1 MRLLRWLGFAIGL
14 GTFVAW
20 LVYLRGNARPTE
32 RGILH
37 PRLRQFTIERLNPF
51 LLERGLAGGGRPW
64 AVLVHHGR
72 VSGRV
77 IETPVIAEPVE
88 GGFVVPL
95 PYGVGVDWMRNLQA
109 AGGGQIRFLG
119 ETVAIEAPTVVELPE
134 AAAELRPGE
143 VAIWRLMG
151 IGRVAFLARAT
162 VPPAPIGDA
171 VPVADEATI
180 MDEVAAPAPVTAA
193 PPLPAA
199 VEAPVEP
206 QRPASEPEV
215 PAAEPTP
222 TKRPRRRRAAG
233 ADTAPEARPAE

>member
-37 PRLRQFTIERLNPF
+37 PRLRRFTIDRLNPF
-51 LLERGLAGGGRPW
+51 LLGHGLAGGGRPW
-64 AVLVHHGR
+64 SVLVHHGR

-95 PYGVGVDWMRNLQA
+95 PYGAGVDWIRNLQA
-109 AGGGQIRFLG
+109 AGGGQVRFRG
-119 ETVAIEAPTVVELPE
+119 ETVAIEAPTVLELPE

-143 VAIWRLMG
+143 VAIWRLVG
-151 IGRVAFLARAT
+151 IDRLAFLARAT
-162 VPPAPIGDA
+162 VPPAPIA
-171 VPVADEATI
+171 ESV
-180 MDEVAAPAPVTAA
+180 
-193 PPLPAA
+193 PAA
-199 VEAPVEP
+199 VAPPVPAAVQAPVEP
-206 QRPASEPEV
+206 EAPIEPEA
-215 PAAEPTP
+215 PPAEPTP
-222 TKRPRRRRAAG
+222 PKRSRRRRAGG
-233 ADTAPEARPAE
+233 AEAATPEAGPAE

>member
-1 MRLLRWLGFAIGL
+1 MRLFRWLGFAIGL

-20 LVYLRGNARPTE
+20 LLYLRGNARPTE

-37 PRLRQFTIERLNPF
+37 PRLRQFTIDRLNPF

-88 GGFVVPL
+88 GGFIVPL

-119 ETVAIEAPTVVELPE
+119 ETIAIEAPTVIELPE

-151 IGRVAFLARAT
+151 IGRLAFLARAT
-162 VPPAPIGDA
+162 VPPAPAAEAASIVDDVVA
-171 VPVADEATI
+171 PVAAG
-180 MDEVAAPAPVTAA
+180 PVR
-193 PPLPAA
+193 AA
-199 VEAPVEP
+199 VEAPGEP
-206 QRPASEPEV
+206 ERPPSEPDA

-233 ADTAPEARPAE
+233 ADAAPQARPAQ